1 MQREAYVFQI
11 KGVFAPELR
20 EQAARLAAAVPEAF
34 SRKDCPKL
42 WAATDRIRAR
52 PKADQKTLSR
62 RRRMRTALGVV
73 NLLLSLF
80 ALGPAVV
87 APEELLAVLVIGLL
101 CLGSGIA
108 ALWGR
113 HRKLLSVLLILWGL
127 FYGISG
133 LGASEEYRPLL
144 VLGGVLLAVAV
155 LSLIPWGRRKKARF
169 QREGNQLFDAR
180 GGLPADSCLELRFTQ
195 QGLELPTGGEEP
207 DLVPYGDFLG
217 ILETEDLL
225 LVGIEQ
231 RGFLLAKSEL
241 VQGDFP
247 QFKAELAQCVTWIKA
262 QDIG

>member
-11 KGVFAPELR
+11 TGVFAPELR
-20 EQAARLAAAVPEAF
+20 AQAARLTAAVPEAF
-34 SRKDCPKL
+34 SRKDCPRL

-62 RRRMRTALGVV
+62 RRRWHTALGVV

-80 ALGPAVV
+80 ALGPAVLV
-87 APEELLAVLVIGLL
+87 PKELLAVLLIGLL
-101 CLGSGIA
+101 CLGVGII

-113 HRKLLSVLLILWGL
+113 HRKLLSALLALGGL

-133 LGASEEYRPLL
+133 LGASEEYWPLL
-144 VLGGVLLAVAV
+144 VLGGGLLAVAALGLV
-155 LSLIPWGRRKKARF
+155 PWGRRKKARF
-169 QREGNQLFDAR
+169 QREGDQLFDAR
-180 GGLPADSCLELRFTQ
+180 SALPADSCLELRFTH

-207 DLVPYGDFLG
+207 RLEAYGDFLG

-231 RGFLLAKSEL
+231 RGFLLDKSEL
-241 VQGDFP
+241 VQGDFS
-247 QFKAELAQCVTWIKA
+247 QFKAELAQHVTWIET